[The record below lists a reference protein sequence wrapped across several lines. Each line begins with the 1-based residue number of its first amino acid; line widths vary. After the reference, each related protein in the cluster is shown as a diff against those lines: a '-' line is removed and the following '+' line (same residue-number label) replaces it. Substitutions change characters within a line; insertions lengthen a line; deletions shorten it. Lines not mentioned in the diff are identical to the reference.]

1 MYLTKKN
8 KIMKKILLSILLIF
22 IYKLSATGN
31 NSTINYSV
39 IPAELPIGTFTGI
52 DLRNSANVFIT
63 QGDVQDVK
71 IETDDI
77 TRSKIILETKNDVLI
92 IKSENNFDFKNKKI
106 DIYITMKNLKKIDL
120 AGSGKIIMKSIFKS
134 ESMSLQ
140 IAGSGDINANI
151 DTKELKIL
159 LAGSGSIN
167 VKGNTTTS
175 NVKIVGSG
183 DIMGS
188 ELKSGSSTISISGS
202 GNSTVDVNGEL
213 NVTITGS
220 GNVYYLTAPEKIHS
234 KIIGSGKIEKVK
246 A

>member
-1 MYLTKKN
+1 M
-8 KIMKKILLSILLIF
+8 KIILLSILLIF

-31 NSTINYSV
+31 NSNINYSM
-39 IPAELPIGTFTGI
+39 IPAELPNGTFTGI

-71 IETDDI
+71 IETDEI

-92 IKSENNFDFKNKKI
+92 IKSENNFDFKNKKV
-106 DIYITMKNLKKIDL
+106 DIYITMKDLKKIDL

-234 KIIGSGKIEKVK
+234 KIIGSGKIEKVS
-246 A
+246 